1 MILTVTANAA
11 LDRVLFIDRF
21 QPTSVMRVQQVV
33 DSVGGKGLDASVVLQ
48 TLGAP
53 NTAVSF
59 MAGETGRTLEA
70 ILNRYGIQH
79 DIVWVG
85 GETRTSNVL
94 IETELHRHS
103 HIITPGYSV
112 TSVECDEFLAR
123 VSANLKGMDWMII
136 GGSLPSGAYPDL
148 YRRVIEIGQ
157 QHGVKSLI
165 DVPGQ
170 PVLEA
175 ISCRPDI
182 LKMNRSEFAS
192 TFDLHCDNLLDLA
205 FAAQRFVI
213 QNDLN
218 SAIITCGS
226 DGILAITPVHLY
238 LAAAPAR
245 QAVNAAGAG
254 DAVSA
259 SVVYRLSQGD
269 SWPMALQWAAATSA
283 ASVLTPGTADCDM
296 DDIMRIYPQVEVKIL
311 V

>member
-1 MILTVTANAA
+1 MILTITANAA

-21 QPTSVMRVQQVV
+21 QPTSVMRVKQVV

-53 NTAVSF
+53 NTAISF
-59 MAGETGRTLEA
+59 IAGETGRALET
-70 ILNRYGIQH
+70 ILNRYGIHH
-79 DIVWVG
+79 DLVWVE

-94 IETELHRHS
+94 VEIELHRHS
-103 HIITPGYSV
+103 HIITPGYRV
-112 TSVECDEFLAR
+112 TPVQCDLFLEKVA
-123 VSANLKGMDWMII
+123 ANLNGMDWMII

-157 QHGVKSLI
+157 QQGVKSLI

-175 ISCRPDI
+175 IPCRPDI

-192 TFDLHCDNLLDLA
+192 TFHLHCDNLLDLA
-205 FAAQRFVI
+205 FAA
-213 QNDLN
+213 
-218 SAIITCGS
+218 
-226 DGILAITPVHLY
+226 
-238 LAAAPAR
+238 PAQ

-259 SVVYRLSQGD
+259 SLVNRLSQGD
-269 SWPMALQWAAATSA
+269 SWPAALQWAAATSA
-283 ASVLTPGTADCDM
+283 ASVLTSGTADCHL
-296 DDIMRIYPQVEVKIL
+296 DDIMRIYQRVEVKIL
-311 V
+311 A